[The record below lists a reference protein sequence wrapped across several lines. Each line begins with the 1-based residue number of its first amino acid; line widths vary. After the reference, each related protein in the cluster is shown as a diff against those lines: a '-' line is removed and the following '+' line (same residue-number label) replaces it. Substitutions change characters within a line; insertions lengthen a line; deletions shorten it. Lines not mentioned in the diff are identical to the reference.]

1 MGLDLGIRSGKSA
14 AAMTRDLRQYLQHPD
29 KLFRRVRD
37 EHGLLK
43 LSQAAKDFHP
53 GRGVYRSSY
62 MNARRLAATET
73 NIAYRTADHLRWQK
87 MDFVVGIEIVLS
99 NNHTIRLHPGEKT
112 SDLPGQM
119 RADGTPKTNA
129 VRTLTDI
136 CDTLAGRYPK
146 DFKFTGWHPHCRCR
160 AVTILKTEE
169 EMARDTQR
177 ILEGKQ
183 PSAGSANA
191 VTDTPEAFKGWV
203 ENNRDRIKYASSVP
217 YFIRDNAKFFP
228 ESFINS
234 IGTLKMEQTEVKAI
248 SVKGIALKFK
258 NPTFV
263 SEKEVKTALIDFA
276 AANPSLFNG
285 GLVAVKITNAN
296 GTNAFMRNGRA
307 YYRATGAYDKK
318 GNTITIA
325 NKDFALASGDVFNPL
340 HEVKGAMKAIAEKQ
354 PLTFNQEYA
363 LESIWHE
370 IRHAA
375 AVGWKDRRRK
385 TPELSNAMEV
395 INQFCARMSYPSFIR
410 GLGGKATH
418 TIKVMEKGY
427 GYSQSITNFN
437 TLLKHMKVS
446 KKAAY
451 KHFGDMIIQKPYE
464 DIYGELVK
472 FVEQKGKYDNAAAQE
487 IIKSLKDPTDKFQ
500 MLL

>member
-1 MGLDLGIRSGKSA
+1 
-14 AAMTRDLRQYLQHPD
+14 
-29 KLFRRVRD
+29 
-37 EHGLLK
+37 
-43 LSQAAKDFHP
+43 
-53 GRGVYRSSY
+53 
-62 MNARRLAATET
+62 
-73 NIAYRTADHLRWQK
+73 
-87 MDFVVGIEIVLS
+87 
-99 NNHTIRLHPGEKT
+99 
-112 SDLPGQM
+112 
-119 RADGTPKTNA
+119 
-129 VRTLTDI
+129 
-136 CDTLAGRYPK
+136 
-146 DFKFTGWHPHCRCR
+146 
-160 AVTILKTEE
+160 
-169 EMARDTQR
+169 MARDTQR

-183 PSAGSANA
+183 PLADSANT
-191 VTDTPEAFKGWV
+191 VTDTPDAFKDWV
-203 ENNRDRIKYASSVP
+203 ENNHDRIKFASSVP

-234 IGTLKMEQTEVKAI
+234 IGTLKAEQTEIKTI
-248 SVKGIALKFK
+248 SLNAIALSIKK
-258 NPTFV
+258 PTFV
-263 SEKEVKTALIDFA
+263 TDDEVKTALTDFA
-276 AANPSLFNG
+276 TANPSLFNG
-285 GLVAVKITNAN
+285 GLAAVKITNAN

-307 YYRATGAYDKK
+307 HYRATGAYDKK

-375 AVGWKDRRRK
+375 AVGWKDNRHA
-385 TPELSNAMEV
+385 TSGLTNAMEV

-472 FVEQKGKYDNAAAQE
+472 FVEQKGKYDNAAAQK
-487 IIKSLKDPTDKFQ
+487 IVKGLGLHKATFQSL
-500 MLL
+500 L

>member
-1 MGLDLGIRSGKSA
+1 
-14 AAMTRDLRQYLQHPD
+14 MTRDLRQYLQHPD

-43 LSQAAKDFHP
+43 LSQAAKEFHP

-99 NNHTIRLHPGEKT
+99 NNHTIRLQPGEKT

-119 RADGTPKTNA
+119 RADGTPKANA

-146 DFKFTGWHPHCRCR
+146 DFKFTGWHPHCRCH

-169 EMARDTQR
+169 EMARDTKR
-177 ILEGKQ
+177 ILDGKQ
-183 PSAGSANA
+183 PSVDSDNA
-191 VTDTPEAFKGWV
+191 VADTPEVFRDWV
-203 ENNRDRIKYASSVP
+203 ENNRDRIKHASSVP
-217 YFIRDNAKFFP
+217 YFIKDNSKFFP

-234 IGTLKMEQTEVKAI
+234 IGTLKAERTEIKAI
-248 SVKGIALKFK
+248 SLNAIALNIKK
-258 NPTFV
+258 PTFV
-263 SEKEVKTALIDFA
+263 TEKEVKTVLTDFA
-276 AANPSLFNG
+276 TANPSLFNG
-285 GLVAVKITNAN
+285 GLAAVKITRAKNID
-296 GTNAFMRNGRA
+296 AFMGNSRS
-307 YYRATGAYDKK
+307 YYNATGAYDNK
-318 GNTITIA
+318 GNTITII
-325 NKDFALASGDVFNPL
+325 NKDFALASGEVFNPL
-340 HEVKGAMKAIAEKQ
+340 HEVKGAMKAIAEKK
-354 PLTFNQEYA
+354 PLTFKQEYA
-363 LESIWHE
+363 LESVWHE
-370 IRHAA
+370 IRHAT
-375 AVGWKDRRRK
+375 AVGWNNVHRK
-385 TPELSNAMEV
+385 TAELTNAMEV
-395 INQFCARMSYPSFIR
+395 VNQFCARMTYPSFIQ

-418 TIKVMEKGY
+418 ATKVMEKGY
-427 GYSQSITNFN
+427 GYFQSVSNFN
-437 TLLKHMKVS
+437 ALLKHMKVS

-472 FVEQKGKYDNAAAQE
+472 FVEQKGKYNNKNAQD
-487 IIKSLKDPTDKFQ
+487 IVKGLKETKEEFKK
-500 MLL
+500 LL